1 MAEKAKI
8 IAALLV
14 GYGLTLVLQ
23 LLLNLVTPI
32 PAALKEQPKL
42 TEQLLEQDVSAEQW
56 ANSAERLTE
65 KLKLSRLLK
74 RMHSVVILLSV
85 PPNFGHSGD
94 KFTVCRPLLKAFPA

>member
-65 KLKLSRLLK
+65 KLKLPRL
-74 RMHSVVILLSV
+74 
-85 PPNFGHSGD
+85 
-94 KFTVCRPLLKAFPA
+94 

>member
-32 PAALKEQPKL
+32 PEVLKEQPKL
-42 TEQLLEQDVSAEQW
+42 TEQLLQQDVSAEQW

-65 KLKLSRLLK
+65 KLKLSRL
-74 RMHSVVILLSV
+74 
-85 PPNFGHSGD
+85 
-94 KFTVCRPLLKAFPA
+94 